1 VLVELLQGSVE
12 TPVERGEEPLIG
24 KVGGCKQEV
33 ATMQPFEFLAAP
45 PAAAASL
52 TSQQQQQQY
61 QLQQLAS
68 NNNDSLPETESSYK
82 AFPEDAENGN
92 NKRESLSLESGPDQ
106 EFF

>member
-1 VLVELLQGSVE
+1 MLVELLQGSVE

-52 TSQQQQQQY
+52 TSQQQQQ
-61 QLQQLAS
+61 LAS

-92 NKRESLSLESGPDQ
+92 HKRESLSLESGPDQ